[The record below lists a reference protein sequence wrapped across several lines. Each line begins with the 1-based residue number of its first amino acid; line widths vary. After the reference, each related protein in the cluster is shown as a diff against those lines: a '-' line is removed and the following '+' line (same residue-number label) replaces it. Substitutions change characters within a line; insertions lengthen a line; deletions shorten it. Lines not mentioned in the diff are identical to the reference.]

1 MNEQESMTE
10 LTEICFTAEEWGKLT
25 HQTCGLILLH

>member
-10 LTEICFTAEEWGKLT
+10 LTKICFTAEEWRKLT
-25 HQTCGLILLH
+25 HQTRY